1 MKALLG
7 MILTAA
13 AAVAIAA
20 EPAPAKIVEKDGKT
34 FKEVCAKKD
43 AKGNCTEKKLVPQPK
58 KNPLEE
64 KKKADE
70 AKAAAKAAPAKKAE
84 PAKK

>member
-1 MKALLG
+1 MKALLS
-7 MILTAA
+7 ILMM
-13 AAVAIAA
+13 AVATVVLAA

-43 AKGNCTEKKLVPQPK
+43 KKGECTEKKLVPQPK

-64 KKKADE
+64 KKKA
-70 AKAAAKAAPAKKAE
+70 E